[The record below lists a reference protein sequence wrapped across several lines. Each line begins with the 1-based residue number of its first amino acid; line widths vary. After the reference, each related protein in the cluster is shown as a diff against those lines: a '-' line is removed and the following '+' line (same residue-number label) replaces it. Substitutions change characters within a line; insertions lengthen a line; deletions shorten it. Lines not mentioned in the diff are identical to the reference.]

1 VQELQR
7 VVSGTADRVGLH
19 GTAPALTLSLQ
30 ARLGALAAEIERA
43 TETGRRP
50 FRGTPAWETLLGEV
64 GFALLNLADQTGIDI
79 DRAIR
84 IAADRLYRSG
94 GPQQQQHAGREAW
107 PFSE

>member
-1 VQELQR
+1 MQELQR
-7 VVSGTADRVGLH
+7 VVAGTADHLGLH
-19 GTAPALTLSLQ
+19 GTAPALALTLQ

-50 FRGTPAWETLLGEV
+50 FRGTPAWETLLGDV
-64 GFALLNLADQTGIDI
+64 GFALLNLADQTGVDI

-84 IAADRLYRSG
+84 IAADRLYRG
-94 GPQQQQHAGREAW
+94 GMQPPQQRTDREAW